1 MKMEKKNRIFLCIII
16 SLFLLGACQKG
27 TEEPTIQFSNG
38 SVQLT
43 PIYYGDRFNEDEAQ
57 IEEKI
62 QYFMIGKLFVELPNV
77 IYGEQIQIQAQNF
90 STKNYEVY
98 DYLLDG
104 KGNIISEYEM
114 TPTLVKVMEQGMT
127 TFTFEP
133 SHNAKVYADYAIDHQ
148 LAHCILIRSKIYKS
162 NFAFATLILSEEEI

>member
-1 MKMEKKNRIFLCIII
+1 MKMKKRFMMFLCFII
-16 SLFLLGACQKG
+16 SLVLLGACQKDN
-27 TEEPTIQFSNG
+27 EEPAIQFSSG

-43 PIYYGDRFNEDEAQ
+43 SIYYGDRYNEDEAQ
-57 IEEKI
+57 IEKKI
-62 QYFMIGKLFVELPNV
+62 QYFMIGKRFDELPSV

-90 STKNYEVY
+90 STKKYEIY

-114 TPTLVKVMEQGMT
+114 TPTLVKVMEKGMAI
-127 TFTFEP
+127 FTFEP

-162 NFAFATLILSEEEI
+162 DFAFATLILSEEEI